1 MRQLPG
7 AAPGADAAPLGV
19 IDAGMEGGVV
29 AKPARKGR
37 GPNQAQAA
45 EADKRPA
52 PACRVDQ
59 RLGGHG
65 RDRSAQQGRRVDHP
79 LGRAARRR
87 LEPARQ
93 HARGIGKGPGLARA
107 KEETNQQEHDETVQD
122 DRHPPA
128 HAREAKVPTAVQR
141 KSPDATGEHRE
152 HGPPDDDSRQHPAR
166 AEPVSQAARGNLEQA
181 IGDGEGS
188 QHKAHLGMRNAEFRL
203 HVRRGLADADAVK
216 IENERQGA
224 EKRQHAVTD
233 PRCRCM

>member
-1 MRQLPG
+1 M
-7 AAPGADAAPLGV
+7 
-19 IDAGMEGGVV
+19 
-29 AKPARKGR
+29 
-37 GPNQAQAA
+37 
-45 EADKRPA
+45 
-52 PACRVDQ
+52 
-59 RLGGHG
+59 
-65 RDRSAQQGRRVDHP
+65 
-79 LGRAARRR
+79 
-87 LEPARQ
+87 
-93 HARGIGKGPGLARA
+93 
-107 KEETNQQEHDETVQD
+107 
-122 DRHPPA
+122 
-128 HAREAKVPTAVQR
+128 PTAVQR

-233 PRCRCM
+233 ARGRRMRVQGARIQAIVVAVHESAASLGVRLREYKHGVLRTAY